1 MHALGTRHPENAET
15 IASQNGIRNLYD
27 NYEAVLRDRAVDA
40 VYIPL
45 PNHLHHPWTIRAL
58 EAGKHVLCEKPMALN
73 ARQAFEMAQSA
84 EKNGRFLMEGFMYRF
99 HPRSR
104 RIRSLIG
111 RGAIG
116 RPCMVRSAFCFHM
129 DDATVNQGL
138 NVRMKQDLG
147 GGVLLDVGCYG
158 VSLARWMI
166 SREPEQVQA
175 QAIYH
180 NGGVDIHLV
189 GNLRFPGGA
198 LATLEASFISAL
210 QQTFTVVGK
219 NAAIDLPHNA
229 FIPWEDDTAFILRQ
243 KDEAIGQTV
252 VIPGADEYQLMVEH
266 FGDVVLGYSEPDYHP
281 YDSIRNMQ
289 VLDALAQAAKSGQ
302 TVRVD
307 N

>member
-1 MHALGTRHPENAET
+1 
-15 IASQNGIRNLYD
+15 
-27 NYEAVLRDRAVDA
+27 
-40 VYIPL
+40 
-45 PNHLHHPWTIRAL
+45 
-58 EAGKHVLCEKPMALN
+58 
-73 ARQAFEMAQSA
+73 
-84 EKNGRFLMEGFMYRF
+84 
-99 HPRSR
+99 
-104 RIRSLIG
+104 
-111 RGAIG
+111 
-116 RPCMVRSAFCFHM
+116 
-129 DDATVNQGL
+129 
-138 NVRMKQDLG
+138 
-147 GGVLLDVGCYG
+147 
-158 VSLARWMI
+158 
-166 SREPEQVQA
+166 
-175 QAIYH
+175 
-180 NGGVDIHLV
+180 LV